1 MGPARAHVITVKH
14 YHDMD
19 LINHL
24 GCKLLCQAIS
34 RVMPS
39 KALPFQLR
47 PQFKTPIYGDC
58 MRLQYYVAA
67 WFARDILEQKTQKLF
82 CNVTVRWNSVT
93 IQIDWRDSWLKSFF
107 PPAEHGLVGSIER
120 VQAIWVLK
128 LERHTGVYEA
138 SARLLET
145 TWKQN
150 LNVVKDTAGVT
161 MNTEMRLK
169 L

>member
-1 MGPARAHVITVKH
+1 M
-14 YHDMD
+14 
-19 LINHL
+19 
-24 GCKLLCQAIS
+24 
-34 RVMPS
+34 
-39 KALPFQLR
+39 
-47 PQFKTPIYGDC
+47 
-58 MRLQYYVAA
+58 
-67 WFARDILEQKTQKLF
+67 
-82 CNVTVRWNSVT
+82 
-93 IQIDWRDSWLKSFF
+93 KSFF